1 MQKCSSLCVGFIN
14 LTFRFS
20 VGRATALILDVGMH
34 NCYTSPV
41 FDGYVLNKNVLK
53 FPIAG
58 QYVSRSLR
66 QFIEEDRG
74 VKIVPRHAFMKS
86 GGIDEEIKV

>member
-1 MQKCSSLCVGFIN
+1 MAEADDEDKEKV
-14 LTFRFS
+14 
-20 VGRATALILDVGMH
+20 D
-34 NCYTSPV
+34 
-41 FDGYVLNKNVLK
+41 
-53 FPIAG
+53 G